1 MPLRRRES
9 LASRFR
15 VHVTVKVRRGLPR
28 LRCRSAN
35 AVLRTAFAA
44 GSERFGFRLR
54 QYSVQS
60 DHRHL
65 VVEGKDRRA
74 LSRGMQ
80 GLLIRIA
87 KGLNRLWG

>member
-1 MPLRRRES
+1 M
-9 LASRFR
+9 
-15 VHVTVKVRRGLPR
+15 
-28 LRCRSAN
+28 
-35 AVLRTAFAA
+35 LRTAFAA

-87 KGLNRLWG
+87 KGLNRLWGRRGTVFADRYHDRILRTPREVCEPCSGTCCRTP